1 MTGWRKRQ
9 IQMEQPNYMGLD
21 EALEYAKTLT
31 EDQQKIFEL
40 AFVAGMSKQAQSSV
54 DRAVNSLTQHYT
66 AGWNAA
72 LDLTAFDLIND
83 FKHAFGEDT
92 LASIAV
98 WIKEQKR

>member
-1 MTGWRKRQ
+1 MKQ
-9 IQMEQPNYMGLD
+9 EHMSLEQV
-21 EALEYAKTLT
+21 LEHAKTLT
-31 EDQQKIFEL
+31 KDQQEVFEM
-40 AFVAGMSKQAQSSV
+40 AFVAGMQKQAQSSV

-98 WIKEQKR
+98 WIKEQKK